1 MLAYI
6 FKRLLLVPI
15 TLLAIIMV
23 NFIVIQF
30 APGGPVEQTI
40 AKIQGVGID
49 ATARISGSGSGDSV
63 VNKNQSQSAKKDG
76 NASSVYRGA
85 RGLDPELIK
94 EIERSLQ
101 SANLGFSISNDGN
114 IIRAIAPPFTEER
127 RRDYVKQI
135 KKIGEDTKI
144 ALRNIRRDCNDQL
157 KQMEKGKQI
166 SQDDEKNTQESIQ
179 KVTDLHTNLVDDLM
193 TAKEKELLTL

>member
-15 TLLAIIMV
+15 TLLAIIIV
-23 NFIVIQF
+23 NFTVIQF

-94 EIERSLQ
+94 EIERSF
-101 SANLGFSISNDGN
+101 GFDKPVHERFILMIKNYLVFDFGESYFKDRKIFLHAPLEDGFLNFSSLEN
-114 IIRAIAPPFTEER
+114 IEKIEGRESEL
-127 RRDYVKQI
+127 
-135 KKIGEDTKI
+135 IGE
-144 ALRNIRRDCNDQL
+144 
-157 KQMEKGKQI
+157 
-166 SQDDEKNTQESIQ
+166 
-179 KVTDLHTNLVDDLM
+179 TNNV
-193 TAKEKELLTL
+193 